1 MKQNKVF
8 KIELCQEDAQRIIQ
22 SLELYRDK
30 CNTVV
35 EQCDTKEQKNVAWLE
50 WSYAT
55 ELAYMLE
62 DVLDVN
68 HW

>member
-8 KIELCQEDAQRIIQ
+8 KIELCQEDAQRIILALDTYKQ
-22 SLELYRDK
+22 Q
-30 CNTVV
+30 CNKVIA
-35 EQCDTKEQKNVAWLE
+35 QCENEDQKSVAWLE
-50 WSYAT
+50 WSYVT

-62 DVLDVN
+62 DILDVN